1 VQTLRGEFSLAS
13 IGSQTATAR
22 LLCRLE
28 VELREISEDADRA
41 RKQREDLGV
50 ELYGMQQQLARLQ
63 SQLETTHNNSH
74 LIGDIRKKSELD
86 LERLREV
93 RVLLGR

>member
-1 VQTLRGEFSLAS
+1 MT
-13 IGSQTATAR
+13 
-22 LLCRLE
+22 
-28 VELREISEDADRA
+28 EDADRA

-63 SQLETTHNNSH
+63 TQLETTHNNSH
-74 LIGDIRKKSELD
+74 LIGDIRKKAETD

-93 RVLLGR
+93 CSLDRVEGVAG